1 MTKTIQF
8 ITIFLLVTL
17 TASPCARAATKP
29 VRVVILDGQ
38 SNMEGAARDQSPS
51 GQGYHWNSNAETY
64 DLIGEAMGE
73 AMKRLLGPK

>member
-17 TASPCARAATKP
+17 TASPYARAATKP
-29 VRVVILDGQ
+29 VRVVILAGQ

-51 GQGYHWNSNAETY
+51 GQGYHGNSNAETY

-73 AMKRLLGPK
+73 AMKRLLGAK